1 MLRVAMAA
9 LAIAGILGMSGPVLA
24 SPALAAGG
32 QGPGATAFWPVLP
45 EDGAPERTA
54 LPSRLLLQEQPA
66 PVYVPPAA
74 GVAPAPAESQ
84 SITDRWWFW
93 AAVGGVVAATLV
105 VILIAGR
112 GPSAPSSTLGNM
124 DAFGGK

>member
-1 MLRVAMAA
+1 MLRAAVAVLA
-9 LAIAGILGMSGPVLA
+9 LAGVMALPSGPLLA
-24 SPALAAGG
+24 SPTVWPTLAGDAAG
-32 QGPGATAFWPVLP
+32 P
-45 EDGAPERTA
+45 A
-54 LPSRLLLQEQPA
+54 LSPRLLLQEQPA
-66 PVYVPPAA
+66 PVYVPPGPA
-74 GVAPAPAESQ
+74 VAPVAPENQ

-93 AAVGGVVAATLV
+93 TAVGGVVAATLV

>member
-1 MLRVAMAA
+1 MLRAA
-9 LAIAGILGMSGPVLA
+9 LAVLVLAGLMGLPAGPARATRGQRLTSPGFWPTLSDDGAGIR
-24 SPALAAGG
+24 PALS
-32 QGPGATAFWPVLP
+32 P
-45 EDGAPERTA
+45 
-54 LPSRLLLQEQPA
+54 RLLLQEQPA
-66 PVYVPPAA
+66 PVYVPPTTA
-74 GVAPAPAESQ
+74 VAPVAPENQ